1 MISLDIHPDGERI
14 VSTGADGAARVWSWS
29 RQPLSTLEGE
39 ADRVRD
45 ARFSADGRRILRRNG
60 DRITTFDGEAW
71 ARADGDLT
79 TFARELLTAPG
90 Q

>member
-1 MISLDIHPDGERI
+1 VISLDIHPDGERI
-14 VSTGADGAARVWSWS
+14 VSTGADGAAQVWSWQ
-29 RQPLSTLEGE
+29 RQALSTLEGE

-71 ARADGDLT
+71 ARADDELS
-79 TFARELLTAPG
+79 TFARRLLASPKP
-90 Q
+90 